1 MNNINKVYVANTLKQ
16 SAQCYQQSKY
26 ICEGYQQQQPI
37 VITVVSWVLPNRQMT
52 IQYYNILPVKIK

>member
-1 MNNINKVYVANTLKQ
+1 MNNINKIYVANTLKQ

-26 ICEGYQQQQPI
+26 ICEGYQQQQLI
-37 VITVVSWVLPNRQMT
+37 VITGVSWVLPNRQMT